1 MTFLIMQAPQI
12 HCYRVRLRPNILN
25 KPSEV
30 EKHNHWY
37 IKNVNIRSCDNI
49 ENTLL
54 LVYDIVQFMSI
65 TQWRERVRFP
75 NRAEM

>member
-1 MTFLIMQAPQI
+1 MKLLIMQAPQV
-12 HCYRVRLRPNILN
+12 HCYRVRLRPHILN
-25 KPSEV
+25 TPPEA

-37 IKNVNIRSCDNI
+37 IQNMNIRSCGNT

-54 LVYDIVQFMSI
+54 LMYDIVQVMSV

-75 NRAEM
+75 NGA